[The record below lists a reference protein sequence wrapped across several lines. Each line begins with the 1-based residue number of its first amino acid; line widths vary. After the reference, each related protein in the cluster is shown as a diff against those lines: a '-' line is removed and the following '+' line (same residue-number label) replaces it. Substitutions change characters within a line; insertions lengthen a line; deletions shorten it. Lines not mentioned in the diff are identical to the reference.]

1 MGGTGNQMFQ
11 YALYRSLRAQG
22 KKVFI
27 DDIYSQADSS
37 RKMILKDCFQTD
49 YKKLNPII
57 SRIINPFKTRNYP
70 IDKIVRIIFGE
81 KIYDDNRFNKN
92 IFNLNKGQLIG
103 WWQSEK
109 YFSDSE
115 VIRQLHEDFRLSS
128 KLELSK
134 QYCELKQEI
143 ENCNSVGIHIRRTD
157 YVTKHIDVYGGIC
170 TYDYYLRGINYISQK
185 DSNLKFYVFSDDKE
199 YIREKYGNK
208 ENYVIINH
216 DKSMSDVE
224 EMFLMSACKHHV
236 MANSSYSWW
245 AMWLNDNPDSINV
258 APDRWINRN
267 KEEYEK
273 IYTDKMIRIKCD

>member
-27 DDIYSQADSS
+27 DDIYSQADTS

-70 IDKIVRIIFGE
+70 IDKIVRIFFGE

-170 TYDYYLRGINYISQK
+170 THDYYLRGINYISQK

-224 EMFLMSACKHHV
+224 EMFLMSACKHRV